1 MRITSVSLQ
10 RFKPSSRGLQSY
22 HFGRLGFQQPESTS
36 FRAKDGEKKRDMT
49 SGQRLELSLRMTDVQ
64 RRFTMLQR
72 LHDLRN
78 HNMRVAIT
86 RTWQDS

>member
-1 MRITSVSLQ
+1 MT
-10 RFKPSSRGLQSY
+10 PGL
-22 HFGRLGFQQPESTS
+22 
-36 FRAKDGEKKRDMT
+36 
-49 SGQRLELSLRMTDVQ
+49 RLELSLRMKNVQ

-72 LHDLRN
+72 ANDLRN